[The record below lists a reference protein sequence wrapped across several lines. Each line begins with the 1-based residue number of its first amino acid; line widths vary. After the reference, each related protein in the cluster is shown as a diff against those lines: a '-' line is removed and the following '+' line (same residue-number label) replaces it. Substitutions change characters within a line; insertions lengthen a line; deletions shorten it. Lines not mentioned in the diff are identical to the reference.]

1 MTLLQVCLVVLLIS
15 GSFRIQASP
24 TKNLSNENTNRSSH
38 TEERSLEQRKEI
50 QTDNQTHIS
59 NESEG
64 NAEDVK
70 MSDRIIVPLEDLV
83 ASLNENTLVELTNLQ
98 LSIPADLLLGDMNP
112 DFSRMVLKVNS
123 TIESLEIYGDYT
135 LLVKNVAI
143 LPFYNRGHIYVKL
156 WNVTVTGRTVLAL
169 TPAALLSL
177 DSNFAYTPQ
186 EVNARV
192 FPMSE
197 ITSAE
202 EVYLSKDIVSG
213 TLAALI
219 GQKVEAQLYYYVSEQ
234 INLVLSQISVFTI
247 GHKNSEL
254 VTQEQLTQNVQIGD
268 VFDEMLVHAKKEIV
282 ESQKDEIGVPS
293 FHRNFSEKLESVI
306 VNGAF
311 SAVEGWLLG
320 VSSFKRT
327 SNVSLSKSEE
337 MFILSAILEFDDLLM
352 GYDKYVATFLNSNV
366 TGKIEGK
373 FIHRQILIKVAMD
386 PKEDGTCTS
395 TLYEIKFFKVN
406 GYRIHEITNIGSF
419 DWLKIRINNW
429 LIGFFQTK
437 IIKDVEKVLAT
448 ALRSSLSQFDCGEYI
463 PNFKILQ

>member
-1 MTLLQVCLVVLLIS
+1 MSLLQVCVVVLLIS

-24 TKNLSNENTNRSSH
+24 TKNLSNENMNRSSH
-38 TEERSLEQRKEI
+38 TEERSLGQRKEI
-50 QTDNQTHIS
+50 QTRNQTHNS
-59 NESEG
+59 NGSKS
-64 NAEDVK
+64 NVEDVEI
-70 MSDRIIVPLEDLV
+70 SDRIVVPLEDV
-83 ASLNENTLVELTNLQ
+83 AARLDQDIFVELSNLQ
-98 LSIPADLLLGDMNP
+98 LSVPADLRLGDINP

-123 TIESLEIYGDYT
+123 TIESLEIYGEYS
-135 LLVKNVAI
+135 LLTKNVAA
-143 LPFYNRGHIYVKL
+143 LPFYNRGNIYVKL
-156 WNVTVTGRTVLAL
+156 RNITVTGKTVLAL

-177 DSNFAYTPQ
+177 DSVFGYIPQ

-202 EVYLSKDIVSG
+202 EVYLSKDIASG
-213 TLAALI
+213 TLATLI
-219 GQKVEAQLYYYVSEQ
+219 SQKVEAQLYYYISEE
-234 INLVLSQISVFTI
+234 INMVLSQISVFTI

-254 VTQEQLTQNVQIGD
+254 FTKEQLTQNVQIGD
-268 VFDEMLVHAKKEIV
+268 LFDEMLVEAKKEIV
-282 ESQKDEIGVPS
+282 ENKKVEIGVPS

-306 VNGAF
+306 VNGTF

-320 VSSFKRT
+320 VSSFRRS
-327 SNVSLSKSEE
+327 SNVSLSKSED

-352 GYDKYVATFLNSNV
+352 GYDKYVANFLKSNV
-366 TGKIEGK
+366 TGKLAGK
-373 FIHRQILIKVAMD
+373 FIHRQLMIKVAMD

-437 IIKDVEKVLAT
+437 VIKGVENVLAT
-448 ALRSSLSQFDCGEYI
+448 ALRSSLSRFDCGEYI
-463 PNFKILQ
+463 PSFKILE